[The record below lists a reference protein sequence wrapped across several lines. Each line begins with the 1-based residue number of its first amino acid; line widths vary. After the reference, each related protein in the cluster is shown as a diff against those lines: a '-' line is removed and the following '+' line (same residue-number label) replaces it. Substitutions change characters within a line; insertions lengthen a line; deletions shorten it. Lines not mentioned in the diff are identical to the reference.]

1 MSGSIEKAKVSLT
14 EIRKQI
20 DDAEFLG
27 DTSAAKVQALTAIVG
42 GLCDVITMLVC
53 EAVEVEK

>member
-1 MSGSIEKAKVSLT
+1 M

-27 DTSAAKVQALTAIVG
+27 NTSAAKVQALTAIVG